1 MKKKLSIIIPVFN
14 NQYSLLELIKRLN
27 NVEKKLEEINFEI
40 ICVNDCSQDKSL
52 DELKKIKKEIRNDLK
67 IFSLNKNYG
76 SNLAS
81 KTGLKFS
88 TGDAHTILAADL
100 QEPPEII
107 EELVHE
113 WNKGSKMIIAQK
125 KSRKDPV
132 VTLFFSKIF
141 YFFFKLLIN
150 KNYPKNGLDL
160 FLIDKEITRYIIES
174 DKDIFIPI
182 HLFDLGFTY
191 AVVKYNREARRH
203 GVSQWSFKKKLKV
216 FFDIF
221 SIYSSTISKVIILIG
236 FSILI
241 FAIIY
246 SIVLLYLSIFN
257 GYTANGF
264 VTLFVYI
271 TALFGI
277 VISLIEII
285 SNQVFRILNRLSKN
299 PETILDF
306 NFKDH

>member
-1 MKKKLSIIIPVFN
+1 MKKKLSIIIPVYN
-14 NQYSLLELIKRLN
+14 NQESLQELIKRLN
-27 NVEKKLEEINFEI
+27 NVEKKIKKINFEI
-40 ICVNDCSQDKSL
+40 ICVNDCSQDNSL
-52 DELKKIKKEIRNDLK
+52 DELKKIKKKIRNDLK

-88 TGDAHTILAADL
+88 TGDAHTLLSADL

-107 EELVHE
+107 EELIKE
-113 WNKGSKMIIAQK
+113 WNKGSKMVIAQK
-125 KSRKDPV
+125 KSRKDPIF
-132 VTLFFSKIF
+132 TIFFSRIF

-160 FLIDKEITRYIIES
+160 FLIDKEISHYIIDS

-182 HLFDLGFTY
+182 HLFDLGFAYT
-191 AVVKYNREARRH
+191 VVQYDRQQRKY

-216 FFDIF
+216 FIDIF
-221 SIYSSTISKVIILIG
+221 SIYSSNISKVIILIG
-236 FSILI
+236 SFILL
-241 FAIIY
+241 FAIFY
-246 SIVLLYLSIFN
+246 SSVLLYLSIFN
-257 GYTANGF
+257 EYTANGF

-277 VISLIEII
+277 VISLLGII

-306 NFKDH
+306 NFKD